1 MSNNFYKLFE
11 KIKNIKEQEEMDS
24 PSNAGM
30 KPNLTGIG
38 SNSMDDKSM
47 NLPSNDNGSGELE
60 DDSMDDSDESS
71 DDSDN
76 LSLPEGSIDI
86 EKITM
91 SLNKIK
97 KMIPK
102 FKSIDK
108 DKGDQ
113 LDDLLKQTS
122 NLISSFSPEGEEEE
136 ETEDGEEDKSSD
148 LDNLMGGKSP
158 SFGDNQGPSIKQD
171 SGMNQDSSK
180 DASAELPAVN
190 PPDQSQQ

>member
-11 KIKNIKEQEEMDS
+11 KIKNIKEQEEMDN

-30 KPNLTGIG
+30 KPNLRGIG

-47 NLPSNDNGSGELE
+47 NFPSNDNGSGELE
-60 DDSMDDSDESS
+60 DDSDESS
-71 DDSDN
+71 DDLDN

-102 FKSIDK
+102 FKSMDK

-136 ETEDGEEDKSSD
+136 TEDGEEDKSSD
-148 LDNLMGGKSP
+148 LDNLMGDKSP